1 MIMVVPIQRMGPPV
15 YSWISKM
22 KSIDAQTVIRIV
34 TYITSGLILILGI
47 VVLTGFMLPDYIPSN
62 FRLMLGVL
70 MVLYSIYRIV
80 MVSIKRRSEE
90 DE

>member
-1 MIMVVPIQRMGPPV
+1 
-15 YSWISKM
+15 M
-22 KSIDAQTVIRIV
+22 KSIDAQMVIRIV
-34 TYITSGLILILGI
+34 TYVTAGLILILGV

-62 FRLMLGVL
+62 FRLMLGIL

-80 MVSIKRRSEE
+80 MVSLKRRSEE